1 MESPEKLKIRIELAR
16 KRLVQLEMIYGLGH
30 ALVLKQSVRLDEL
43 INQYYRFGIMVSA
56 KKRADV

>member
-1 MESPEKLKIRIELAR
+1 
-16 KRLVQLEMIYGLGH
+16 MIYGLGH

-43 INQYYRFGIMVSA
+43 INQYYRFSIMVST

>member
-1 MESPEKLKIRIELAR
+1 
-16 KRLVQLEMIYGLGH
+16 MIYGLGH